1 MTAPRHPDSEGHDG
15 THLAPV
21 LGTNP
26 TEPAALPPFRM
37 ETVQLN
43 KIMDLLWDAIC
54 VVDTEGRYVFV
65 SAAYERIFGYKPEE
79 VIGRRMIELVHP
91 DDREVTLE
99 VAAAIMAGSP
109 QPHFQNRYIRKDGT
123 TVHIM
128 WSARWSETDQVRIA
142 VARDITALKRA
153 ESMTAALHAI
163 SEAAHTVASLP
174 ALYEEIHRIIGTLIP
189 ASNFFVALYDPLHAE
204 LSFPYFVDE
213 RDDVP
218 PAQRLDGG
226 SLTAQL
232 IRTGQALLVTPGV
245 PSDPELPII
254 GTDALHWLGVPLCSQ
269 GTTLGALV
277 VQSYSDATRY
287 TEADKELL
295 QFVSTQVAA
304 AIERKQAEA
313 RLHHIARHDPLTD
326 LANRDLFHQQFEAA
340 LDSVSRFGGNL
351 ALLYIDLDKFKQV
364 NDRFGHH
371 TGDLLLCEVA
381 QRIRSHLRE
390 GDVVG
395 RMGGD
400 EFVVLLCRLQA
411 MADSITIAE
420 KLRAAIHAPFQ
431 LAERTLRAS
440 TSIGV
445 ATYPLHGHSSRELMR
460 AADAAMYRV
469 KEEGGNR
476 VRVAMPSDLPDN
488 GGLAGPHSAL

>member
-1 MTAPRHPDSEGHDG
+1 ME
-15 THLAPV
+15 PV
-21 LGTNP
+21 D
-26 TEPAALPPFRM
+26 
-37 ETVQLN
+37 LN

-54 VVDTEGRYVFV
+54 VVDMEGRYVFV

-79 VIGRRMIELVHP
+79 VIGRTMIELVHP
-91 DDREVTLE
+91 DDREATLD
-99 VAAAIMAGSP
+99 VAAAIMAGHP
-109 QPHFQNRYIRKDGT
+109 QSHFQNRYIRKDGSI
-123 TVHIM
+123 VHIM
-128 WSARWSETDQVRIA
+128 WSARWSEPDRMRIA

-163 SEAAHTVASLP
+163 SEAAHTADNLP
-174 ALYEEIHRIIGTLIP
+174 ALYGEIHRIVGTLLP
-189 ASNFFVALYDPLHAE
+189 ANNFFVALYDPQHAE

-213 RDDVP
+213 RDPTP
-218 PAQRLDGG
+218 PAQSMDSGT
-226 SLTAQL
+226 LTAQL
-232 IRTGQALLVTPGV
+232 IRTGQALLVTPNTPAD
-245 PSDPELPII
+245 PSIPVR
-254 GTDALHWLGVPLCSQ
+254 GTDAQHWLGVPLCSQ
-269 GTTLGALV
+269 GATVGALV

-304 AIERKQAEA
+304 AIERKQAEE

-340 LDSVSRFGGNL
+340 LDNVSRFGGNL

-400 EFVVLLCRLQA
+400 EFVVLLCRLQSI
-411 MADSITIAE
+411 ADSVSVAE
-420 KLRAAIHAPFQ
+420 KLRAAIYAPF
-431 LAERTLRAS
+431 LLSDHTLRAA

-445 ATYPLHGHSSRELMR
+445 ATYPLHGRSSRELMR
-460 AADAAMYRV
+460 AADAAMYHV
-469 KEEGGNR
+469 KKNGGNR
-476 VRVAMPSDLPDN
+476 VHVAGAQDIQL
-488 GGLAGPHSAL
+488 

>member
-1 MTAPRHPDSEGHDG
+1 ME
-15 THLAPV
+15 PV
-21 LGTNP
+21 L
-26 TEPAALPPFRM
+26 
-37 ETVQLN
+37 LN

-65 SAAYERIFGYKPEE
+65 SASYERIFGYRPEE
-79 VIGRRMIELVHP
+79 VLGRRMIELVHP
-91 DDREVTLE
+91 DDREATLE
-99 VAAAIMAGSP
+99 VAAAIMAGNP

-128 WSARWSETDQVRIA
+128 WSARWSDSDRVRIA

-153 ESMTAALHAI
+153 ESMTTALHAI
-163 SEAAHTVASLP
+163 SEAAHTADNLP
-174 ALYEEIHRIIGTLIP
+174 ALYEDIHRIIGSLLP
-189 ASNFFVALYDPLHAE
+189 AINFFVALYDPLHAE
-204 LSFPYFVDE
+204 LTFPYFVDE

-218 PAQRLDGG
+218 PAQSLDAGT
-226 SLTAQL
+226 LTGQV
-232 IRTGQALLVTPGV
+232 IRTGQALLVTPAK
-245 PSDPELPII
+245 PSDPALPIV
-254 GTDALHWLGVPLCSQ
+254 GTDAQHWLGVPLCSQ
-269 GTTLGALV
+269 GTTVGALV

-340 LDSVSRFGGNL
+340 LENVTHFGGNL

-381 QRIRSHLRE
+381 QRIRGHLRE

-400 EFVVLLCRLQA
+400 EFVVLLCRLQS
-411 MADSITIAE
+411 MADSISVAE
-420 KLRAAIHAPFQ
+420 KLRAAINAPCQ
-431 LAERTLRAS
+431 LADRSLHTSA
-440 TSIGV
+440 SIGV
-445 ATYPLHGHSSRELMR
+445 ATYPLHGLSSRELMR
-460 AADAAMYRV
+460 AADDAMYCV
-469 KEEGGNR
+469 KASGGNR
-476 VRVAMPSDLPDN
+476 VRIAGASVELPAPRTDLDR
-488 GGLAGPHSAL
+488 SR

>member
-1 MTAPRHPDSEGHDG
+1 
-15 THLAPV
+15 
-21 LGTNP
+21 
-26 TEPAALPPFRM
+26 M
-37 ETVQLN
+37 ETALLN

-54 VVDTEGRYVFV
+54 VVDVEGRYVFV

-79 VIGRRMIELVHP
+79 VTGLRMIDLVHP
-91 DDREVTLE
+91 DDREATLE
-99 VAAAIMAGSP
+99 VAAAIMAGHP
-109 QPHFQNRYIRKDGT
+109 QSHFQNRYLRKDGT
-123 TVHIM
+123 VVHIM
-128 WSARWSETDQVRIA
+128 WSARWSDTDQVRIA

-163 SEAAHTVASLP
+163 SEAAHTADNLP
-174 ALYEEIHRIIGTLIP
+174 ALYRDIHRIIGALLP
-189 ASNFFVALYDPLHAE
+189 AGNFFVALYDPLHNE
-204 LSFPYFVDE
+204 VSFPYFVDE
-213 RDDVP
+213 RDEAP
-218 PAQRLDGG
+218 PAQSLDAG

-232 IRTGQALLVTPGV
+232 IRSGQALLVTPGA
-245 PSDPELPII
+245 PSDPSLPVI
-254 GTDALHWLGVPLCSQ
+254 GTDAVHWLGVPLCSQ
-269 GTTLGALV
+269 GATVGALV

-340 LDSVSRFGGNL
+340 LENVGRFGGNL

-364 NDRFGHH
+364 NDRYGHH
-371 TGDLLLCEVA
+371 VGDLLLCEVA

-395 RMGGD
+395 RVGGD
-400 EFVVLLCRLQA
+400 EFVVLLCRLQSL
-411 MADSITIAE
+411 ADSVTVAE
-420 KLRAAIHAPFQ
+420 KLRAAIQAPFE
-431 LAERTLRAS
+431 LAEHALRTS

-445 ATYPLHGHSSRELMR
+445 ATYPLHGRTSRDLTR
-460 AADAAMYRV
+460 AADNAMYDV
-469 KEEGGNR
+469 KARGGNS
-476 VRVAMPSDLPDN
+476 VRVAGNVEMAAVPSDDPAL
-488 GGLAGPHSAL
+488 GL